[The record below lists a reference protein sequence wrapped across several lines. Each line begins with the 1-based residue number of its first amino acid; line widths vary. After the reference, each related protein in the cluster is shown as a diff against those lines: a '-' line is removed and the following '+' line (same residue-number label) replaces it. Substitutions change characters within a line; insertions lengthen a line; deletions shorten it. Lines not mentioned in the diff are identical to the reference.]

1 MDYYKYKECIFALS
15 DEIVS
20 VQRATSSLLI
30 SKDKKEG
37 KEFARTITIKYR
49 CGEEVVIE
57 RLNRGMSKL
66 IYNHIYDYL
75 MGIKSI
81 LDIIDEFRSWYNKR
95 V

>member
-1 MDYYKYKECIFALS
+1 MSYYKYKECIFALS
-15 DEIVS
+15 DDIIS
-20 VQRATSSLLI
+20 VRRALSGLLI
-30 SKDKKEG
+30 SKKAKI
-37 KEFARTITIKYR
+37 KTTYSHKITIKYKY
-49 CGEEVVIE
+49 GEEVIIE
-57 RLNRGMSKL
+57 GLSEDMSEL